1 MEDKDLWT
9 TFERTGN
16 IVDYLN
22 YKGIHAGL
30 VKSGVSLLGDYKGTG
45 EDKFESVGNRD
56 RDDTVRNTY
65 R

>member
-9 TFERTGN
+9 TFEKTGSV
-16 IVDYLN
+16 VDYLN
-22 YKGIHAGL
+22 YKGIHTDYAGSNEDFR
-30 VKSGVSLLGDYKGTG
+30 KDYVGTG
-45 EDKFESVGNRD
+45 ESIVESSGNSD